1 MKIQHRPKTKI
12 SPVMKSFGLLLL
24 SQVANALSDMNTWE
38 LEDYNDWNLPF
49 AKTVE
54 IQGRKGQDD
63 YTGDHGHT
71 LGANSYKME
80 VDPSAL
86 FTVLFLSKSVFTDYD
101 ESDLVN
107 LDYSLIGTVAQLK
120 PMQGVWTDCS
130 LQMTNTVSKP
140 GVDSDETTTK
150 NYNVDVTI
158 FIALGEPP
166 DTGLNGTLSICVT
179 PNTSTW

>member
-1 MKIQHRPKTKI
+1 
-12 SPVMKSFGLLLL
+12 
-24 SQVANALSDMNTWE
+24 
-38 LEDYNDWNLPF
+38 
-49 AKTVE
+49 
-54 IQGRKGQDD
+54 
-63 YTGDHGHT
+63 
-71 LGANSYKME
+71 ME